1 MRRSDLFATVSKE
14 AVSDADCR
22 SEELMQ
28 KAGMIHSYGS
38 GTFGYTHLGKMVLD
52 NIESVVREEMDEVAQ
67 EVRMNLLQT
76 SKLWKESGRWK
87 NFEGEE
93 FFHFENRGGK
103 DFCLA
108 ATHEEAVVGMAR
120 SFVRSYRDLDFT
132 VYQIGKKFRDDHARK
147 GLLRAK
153 EFTMKDAYSFH
164 SGQESLDKKFEEI
177 LEVYCRIFDRLGLEY
192 SIVGAENGSMGG
204 ENSLEFIAQSEA
216 GNDTYRKCENCIYG
230 TKDLSGKICVECGTE
245 MREVDGIEIGHCF
258 KLGTRYSDAMDL
270 EYVDEN
276 GKERSAVMGCY
287 GIGISRL
294 ISAIIQQNNDDKGIS
309 WNQEVSA
316 FDTAVI
322 LARHEEK
329 VREKAEE
336 IYKELEQ
343 KGLEVLFYDN
353 DQSVGEKFAESD
365 LIGVNRK
372 VIIGRNFLEKGVI
385 EVENRNGEAE
395 EFDSDEVV
403 EDLK

>member
-1 MRRSDLFATVSKE
+1 
-14 AVSDADCR
+14 
-22 SEELMQ
+22 
-28 KAGMIHSYGS
+28 
-38 GTFGYTHLGKMVLD
+38 
-52 NIESVVREEMDEVAQ
+52 
-67 EVRMNLLQT
+67 
-76 SKLWKESGRWK
+76 
-87 NFEGEE
+87 
-93 FFHFENRGGK
+93 
-103 DFCLA
+103 
-108 ATHEEAVVGMAR
+108 
-120 SFVRSYRDLDFT
+120 
-132 VYQIGKKFRDDHARK
+132 
-147 GLLRAK
+147 
-153 EFTMKDAYSFH
+153 
-164 SGQESLDKKFEEI
+164 
-177 LEVYCRIFDRLGLEY
+177 
-192 SIVGAENGSMGG
+192 
-204 ENSLEFIAQSEA
+204 
-216 GNDTYRKCENCIYG
+216 
-230 TKDLSGKICVECGTE
+230 
-245 MREVDGIEIGHCF
+245 
-258 KLGTRYSDAMDL
+258 
-270 EYVDEN
+270 
-276 GKERSAVMGCY
+276 MGCY